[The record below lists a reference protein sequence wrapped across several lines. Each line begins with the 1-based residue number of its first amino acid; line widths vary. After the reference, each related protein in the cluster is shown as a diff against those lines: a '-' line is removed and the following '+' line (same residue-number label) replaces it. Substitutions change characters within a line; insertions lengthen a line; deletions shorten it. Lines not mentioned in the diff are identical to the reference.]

1 MPQRI
6 AVTGG
11 ATDLAEARA
20 IAEAFAAAN
29 GLPSGERARLQIVLD
44 ELISNLARHGY
55 APGVAGFAEIGL
67 CRDGDLMVLDFVD
80 GGAAFDPVQAPPP
93 ELDAPAAQ
101 RPVGGLGLQLVR
113 ALADKLTYERRGN
126 ENHLQFIRRL

>member
-6 AVTGG
+6 AITGG
-11 ATDLAEARA
+11 TVDLGPARA

-44 ELISNLARHGY
+44 ELISNLARYGY
-55 APGVAGFAEIGL
+55 PPGAAGFAEIGL
-67 CRDGDLMVLDFVD
+67 RRDGDLMVLDFVD
-80 GGAAFDPVQAPPP
+80 GGAAFDPVQAAPPV
-93 ELDAPAAQ
+93 LDAPAAQ

-113 ALADKLTYERRGN
+113 ALADKLTYERRDN
-126 ENHLQFIRRL
+126 LNHLHFIRRL

>member
-1 MPQRI
+1 MRI

-44 ELISNLARHGY
+44 ELISNLARYGY
-55 APGVAGFAEIGL
+55 APGAAGFAEIGL
-67 CRDGDLMVLDFVD
+67 RRDGDLLVLDFVD
-80 GGAAFDPVQAPPP
+80 GGVAFDPVQAAPPVL
-93 ELDAPAAQ
+93 EAPAAQ

-113 ALADKLTYERRGN
+113 ALADQLTYERRGT
-126 ENHLQFIRRL
+126 ENHLHFVRRL